1 MVVILWYNRIMK
13 LCVFQGTFNPI
24 HNAHTRVAEF
34 VAAKYDFDKIL
45 FIPAFNPPHKSLNL
59 DMSYHRLEMAKLA
72 VKNNSKFEV
81 SDIEF
86 RRKGKSY
93 TYLTI
98 IELYKEFPVEG
109 KINFL
114 IGTDAFQY
122 IEKWYETDKLKN
134 LVKFI
139 VFVREDNFDISKY
152 DYLKDKGYEFEFQ
165 PLSYED
171 ISSTELR
178 KDLKLGKSIS
188 NYVAKE
194 VEDYIKKNG
203 LYKN

>member
-1 MVVILWYNRIMK
+1 MK

-98 IELYKEFPVEG
+98 VELYKEFSIEG

>member
-1 MVVILWYNRIMK
+1 MK

>member
-1 MVVILWYNRIMK
+1 MK

-24 HNAHTRVAEF
+24 HKAHLRVAEYIIK
-34 VAAKYDFDKIL
+34 KYDFDKLL
-45 FIPAFNPPHKSLNL
+45 FIPAYNPPHKCVDEDLAQ
-59 DMSYHRLEMAKLA
+59 HRFNMVKLA
-72 VKNNSKFEV
+72 VSNEGNFEV

-86 RRKGKSY
+86 KRGGKSY
-93 TYLTI
+93 TYMTI
-98 IELYKEFPVEG
+98 CELYKQYQIEG

-122 IEKWYETDKLKN
+122 IESWYETDKLKN

-139 VFVREDNFDISKY
+139 VFVREENFEVSKY
-152 DYLKDKGYEFEFQ
+152 DYLRSKGYDFEIQ
-165 PLSYED
+165 PLNFED

-178 KDLKLGKSIS
+178 EMVKNNLNIDGL
-188 NYVAKE
+188 VTKE
-194 VEDYIKKNG
+194 VKDYIKENE

>member
-1 MVVILWYNRIMK
+1 MK

-24 HNAHTRVAEF
+24 HKAHLRVAEYIIK
-34 VAAKYDFDKIL
+34 KYDFDKLL
-45 FIPAFNPPHKSLNL
+45 FIPAYNPPHKCVDEDLAQ
-59 DMSYHRLEMAKLA
+59 HRFNMVKLA
-72 VKNNSKFEV
+72 VSNEKNFEV

-86 RRKGKSY
+86 RRGGKSY
-93 TYLTI
+93 TYMTI
-98 IELYKEFPVEG
+98 CELYKQYHIEG

-122 IEKWYETDKLKN
+122 IESWYETDKLKN

-139 VFVREDNFDISKY
+139 VFVREENFEVSKY
-152 DYLKDKGYEFEFQ
+152 DYLRSKGYDFEIQ
-165 PLSYED
+165 PLNFED

-178 KDLKLGKSIS
+178 EMVKNNRNIDGL
-188 NYVAKE
+188 VTKE
-194 VEDYIKKNG
+194 VKDYIKENE